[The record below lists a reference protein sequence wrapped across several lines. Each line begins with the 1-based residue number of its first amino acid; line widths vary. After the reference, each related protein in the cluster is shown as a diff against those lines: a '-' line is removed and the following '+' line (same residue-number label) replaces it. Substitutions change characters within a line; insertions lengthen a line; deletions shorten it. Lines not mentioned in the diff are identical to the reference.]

1 MKKLGLLLIFL
12 LGMVA
17 CTPTSEDNTLPTR
30 VILPTNAELATESVI
45 DPLETATESVID
57 PLETATESVIDPLEN
72 ATESVIDPLETAT
85 ESVID
90 PLENATESVIDP
102 LPLSSPQANI
112 PAEAVTESVID
123 PLESVTESVIDPLGS
138 NNPPPIVIPPL
149 QQTLPPVATQPN
161 DLNVVMP
168 TIDLSNLPTSVPTPT
183 PYPLVENF
191 ANLTESM
198 QIIRI
203 KGTVEIMYNEET
215 RDDIYLL
222 RDVNNFPVE
231 LIWDYETID
240 NLPGRGQTIE
250 AIGTIRSSRY
260 PHASLILDTISII
273 PITPADESNS

>member
-1 MKKLGLLLIFL
+1 MKKLGLLLIL
-12 LGMVA
+12 LLVMVA

-30 VILPTNAELATESVI
+30 VILPTDAELATESVI

-57 PLETATESVIDPLEN
+57 PLETATESVIDPLET

-90 PLENATESVIDP
+90 PLESATESVIDP
-102 LPLSSPQANI
+102 LPQANI

-123 PLESVTESVIDPLGS
+123 PLESATESVIDPLGS

-149 QQTLPPVATQPN
+149 QQTQPPVAVPTN
-161 DLNVVMP
+161 NLNVVMP
-168 TIDLSNLPTSVPTPT
+168 TFDLSNLPTSVPTAT
-183 PYPLVENF
+183 PYPLVETF
-191 ANLTESM
+191 ANLTEST
-198 QIIRI
+198 QVVRL
-203 KGTVEIMYNEET
+203 KGIVEIMYNEET
-215 RDDIYLL
+215 SDDIYLL

-250 AIGTIRSSRY
+250 AIGTIRSSLY

-273 PITPADESNS
+273 PVTLADESG